1 MRLLLKQGRLI
12 DPVPQRDEVLDI
24 LIVDGVIEKMGT
36 IAGTGSDAEQL
47 DLKGKIVAP
56 GFMDMHVHFREPG
69 YEQKETIETGCQ
81 AARAGGF
88 TAVCCMP
95 NTNPAIDNEEVV
107 HFVQRKGESAADGLV
122 DVYVAGAVTKGREG
136 KELAPMAELV
146 DAGVVA
152 FTDDG
157 NAVESAEIMR
167 RALEYAMM
175 FNLPVIQHCEDRTL
189 TRDGVMNEGLF
200 STILGMPMMP
210 SIAEDI
216 IVMRDIFLAEYV
228 SARYHIAHIST
239 AGAIELVRQ
248 AKRKAISRQMVGS
261 ITCEVTP
268 HHFTLTD
275 EAVRSFDTNTKMNPP
290 LRTAKDVQAV
300 KEGLR
305 DGTIDVIATDHA
317 PHAIEEK
324 EVEYVNAPF
333 GIVGLETAIGLTM
346 TELVTTGVLTTNQ
359 MVEKMS
365 ANPRRILNLPQIKIE
380 VGQKANLTLIDPN
393 LEWIVDIGAF
403 HSKSKNS
410 PFHGWKLKGKAI
422 GAINKGKTHIAR

>member
-1 MRLLLKQGRLI
+1 MKLLLKQGRLI
-12 DPVPQRDEVLDI
+12 DPVSQRDEVLDI

-36 IAGTGSDAEQL
+36 ITNIGSDVEQIN
-47 DLKGKIVAP
+47 LKDKIVAP

-69 YEQKETIETGCQ
+69 YEYKETIETGCQ

-107 HFVQRKGESAADGLV
+107 HFIQRKSEFAADGLV
-122 DVYVAGAVTKGREG
+122 DVHIAGAVTKGREG
-136 KELAPMAELV
+136 KELSPMAELV

-157 NAVESAEIMR
+157 NTVESAEIMR
-167 RALEYAMM
+167 RGFEYAMM
-175 FNLPVIQHCEDRTL
+175 FNVPIIQHCEDHTL
-189 TRDGVMNEGLF
+189 TMGGAMNEGF
-200 STILGMPMMP
+200 VSTAIGMPAMP
-210 SIAEDI
+210 PIAEDI
-216 IVMRDIFLAEYV
+216 IVIRDIFIAEYIN
-228 SARYHIAHIST
+228 ARYHIAHIST

-248 AKRKAISRQMVGS
+248 AKRKQFSKGSVGN

-275 EAVRSFDTNTKMNPP
+275 EAVRSFDTNTKVNPP
-290 LRTAKDVQAV
+290 LRTSEDVEAV
-300 KEGLR
+300 KEGLQ
-305 DGTIDVIATDHA
+305 DGTIDVVASDHA

-324 EVEYVNAPF
+324 EVEYVSAPF
-333 GIVGLETAIGLTM
+333 GIVGLETAVGLTM
-346 TELVTTGVLTTNQ
+346 NELVAKGVLTIHQ

-365 ANPRRILNLPQIKIE
+365 TNPRRILNLSDIKIE
-380 VGQKANLTLIDPN
+380 IGQKANLTLIDPN
-393 LEWIVDIGAF
+393 LEWVVDINAF

-422 GAINKGKTHIAR
+422 GVINNGKIYIA